1 MTDPQRHRRAVE
13 RKRQLRERAGLLL
26 VLLGGA
32 GAIVTFIVALG
43 WLSLALFG
51 SVAVAATGWAMAAS
65 EDTGPAGSGTSGTGT
80 VSRDIVAEVDVE
92 HPDAGQFVPGDPPG
106 TFIPPPPSR
115 DSARDFERDPSRD

>member
-1 MTDPQRHRRAVE
+1 MTDLQRHRRVE
-13 RKRQLRERAGLLL
+13 RKRQLRELAGLAL

-32 GAIVTFIVALG
+32 GAIVTLVFALG

-51 SVAVAATGWAMAAS
+51 SVAVAATGWAIAAS
-65 EDTGPAGSGTSGTGT
+65 EDTSPAESGTSGTGT

-92 HPDAGQFVPGDPPG
+92 RPDPGQFVPSDRPG

-115 DSARDFERDPSRD
+115 DSARDFERD